1 MQNLKEVNTSL
12 ISRIAKTTDATLVES
27 YEQTVEENTLKI
39 KELKNKTVF
48 PNIHQENFQTI
59 LEEVLEYIKNPL
71 FQWQKPNYED
81 KRLFLNIFFE
91 QKIKYYRNEGFQT
104 SDLPLILALST
115 QENVSKNSMV
125 ESIGTNGKL

>member
-115 QENVSKNSMV
+115 QQNVSKNSMV